1 MPFLRSPSCRNC
13 FCYFRLYLQH
23 ACSLKLSS
31 NLRSC
36 CVLIIFPWQCCRQLQ
51 SRYLTAF
58 LTFLILCQPNSYLSL
73 HDVGEK
79 GWNQD
84 QIFIITLIQMELS
97 GLCQKAV
104 RNSNEFVV
112 HFCHLYL
119 SVSREVTQMLSYV
132 EHC

>member
-112 HFCHLYL
+112 YFCHLYL